1 MLARILGTALKPAL
15 GVPLVAAIVAAA
27 ELVVA
32 DRKYGVFTGG
42 FGQSSAV
49 DTGGELTLFLIGF
62 TLAHTAV
69 ALLAWKLAARLAR
82 SSGAQSAVLHFA
94 FLYGGTSLL
103 VLSLR
108 YQLHSYFSD
117 AVSFALLK
125 QLGGGSAA
133 DALLFAKNE
142 IMLGVGA
149 LLLFLA
155 AWWLAARLL
164 RGWLGRQP
172 ALASPWPRWKT
183 VALVWLAFA
192 GAVIVLPRLGGDAP
206 RGLERIVAWQ
216 GLADGLAL
224 ASDFD
229 GDGYG
234 LAGRTIDP
242 APFDAGRH
250 PLALDIPGNGIDE
263 DGYGGDLA
271 LVPVAEPL
279 PATPIGGAKPH
290 LVIVVFESTRADV
303 LGKRIDGKPV
313 APNLA
318 RVAAQGGALA
328 PAYSHVGFTTASLKS
343 LFAGSLVVPPGSP
356 SLFRELDASGY
367 EIGVFS
373 GQPEDFGGI
382 SAAVGMREVADRF
395 VDAEVL
401 KDQRAFS
408 FAAQGSLLV
417 DENIVLDRFDAA
429 LGDAA
434 AWETPQFVY
443 LNFQTPH
450 FPYHHDAVP
459 HRFAT
464 PPLERGQIAEDNR
477 EALERTYWNAVA
489 HTDAALGRLIAK
501 LETMG
506 VWQDTV
512 LIVTGDHGE
521 ALFEDGFL
529 GHGHVINDRQNA
541 TFLASNRPLGAA
553 RAPLALSDYR
563 AIILRL
569 LGADVPA
576 AAPPAP
582 FLHIGPVDEPTAIG
596 LAHEELG
603 VISLRLDSGEACV
616 TRARRCADYA
626 SLAGAERAAFD
637 ALVARWGSERWAAR
651 RRVERGASAAS
662 SQRLR

>member
-1 MLARILGTALKPAL
+1 M
-15 GVPLVAAIVAAA
+15 
-27 ELVVA
+27 
-32 DRKYGVFTGG
+32 
-42 FGQSSAV
+42 
-49 DTGGELTLFLIGF
+49 
-62 TLAHTAV
+62 
-69 ALLAWKLAARLAR
+69 
-82 SSGAQSAVLHFA
+82 
-94 FLYGGTSLL
+94 
-103 VLSLR
+103 
-108 YQLHSYFSD
+108 
-117 AVSFALLK
+117 
-125 QLGGGSAA
+125 
-133 DALLFAKNE
+133 
-142 IMLGVGA
+142 
-149 LLLFLA
+149 
-155 AWWLAARLL
+155 
-164 RGWLGRQP
+164 
-172 ALASPWPRWKT
+172 
-183 VALVWLAFA
+183 
-192 GAVIVLPRLGGDAP
+192 IVLPRLGGDGP
-206 RGLERIVAWQ
+206 RGLERIAAWQ

-395 VDAEVL
+395 VDAETL

-408 FAAQGSLLV
+408 FAAQGSLLI
-417 DENIVLDRFDAA
+417 DEDIVLDRFDAA

-434 AWETPQFVY
+434 AWEKPQFVY

-459 HRFAT
+459 HRFAK
-464 PPLERGQIAEDNR
+464 PPLERGHINEDNR
-477 EALERTYWNAVA
+477 AALERTYWNAVA

-501 LETMG
+501 LEAMG

-563 AIILRL
+563 AIILRF

-582 FLHIGPVDEPTAIG
+582 FLHIGPLDEPTAIG

-651 RRVERGASAAS
+651 LREERGSAAAS